1 MLAESQLSM
10 SGSSVTLEQTTTPVR
25 NIPGNW
31 NQPRTSKRFLLT
43 AFRPKMTSI
52 TQGSTSRE
60 MPSSSRPFASSDS
73 GSERME
79 QSQDISMPV
88 IKTSSSK
95 GQNEMTKE
103 TNVNTAVVGTDPKG
117 AVQQR
122 KKGTTKPQ
130 APVNFRKNEIVTDT
144 FERVTTSEDYLQP
157 VDNNNLQSAVINTGS
172 SRLCDG
178 KAQSLTHSRPQPKRT
193 KRGTDIFQCK
203 HSTIKLADQ
212 SNLPI
217 PQATTR
223 HEPHGYQ
230 NDTLTTTRYQN
241 ALRPAGSVES
251 PYASVLSNTNWEVP
265 RDHLSLFERIGG
277 GSFGQVWKGAAL
289 DVAGAKGWS
298 NVAVKMLKGKE
309 DRVKDSLIDMKLRKK
324 ILDMP
329 NECQ

>member
-10 SGSSVTLEQTTTPVR
+10 SGSFVNIEQSTTPVR
-25 NIPGNW
+25 NITGVW
-31 NQPRTSKRFLLT
+31 NPPRTEKRFLLI
-43 AFRPKMTSI
+43 AFRPKVTSI
-52 TQGSTSRE
+52 TQGSASHE

-88 IKTSSSK
+88 IKTSSSTGK
-95 GQNEMTKE
+95 NEMTKE
-103 TNVNTAVVGTDPKG
+103 TNVGTAVVGTIPKG

-122 KKGTTKPQ
+122 KKETTKPQ
-130 APVNFRKNEIVTDT
+130 APDNFRQNEIVTDT

-157 VDNNNLQSAVINTGS
+157 VDNNNSQSAVINTGS
-172 SRLCDG
+172 SGLCDG
-178 KAQSLTHSRPQPKRT
+178 KDQSLTHSRPQPKPR
-193 KRGTDIFQCK
+193 KRGTDIFFQYK
-203 HSTIKLADQ
+203 HSTFKMADQ

-217 PQATTR
+217 TQATTR

-230 NDTLTTTRYQN
+230 NDTLTTTPCQN

-251 PYASVLSNTNWEVP
+251 PYTKVLINTNWEVP

-277 GSFGQVWKGAAL
+277 GSFGQVWKGFAL

-298 NVAVKMLKGKE
+298 VVAVKMLKGKE
-309 DRVKDSLIDMKLRKK
+309 DRVKDSLI
-324 ILDMP
+324 
-329 NECQ
+329 N